1 MERINIRVTVNG
13 SEELLEVPPNLS
25 LLNMLRENLALTG
38 TKSGCEAGECGACT
52 VLLEGEPVNS
62 CMVLAGECDGLSVD
76 TIEGLSEQPSMCKL
90 QEAFMELNAIQCGFC
105 TPGMLISA
113 YALLKRNPD
122 PSDEDIRMALLGNL
136 CRCTGYERIINAV
149 KKAGMKREGHHA

>member
-1 MERINIRVTVNG
+1 MELIKIQVTVNG
-13 SEELLEVPPNLS
+13 SKEILDVPPNLS

-62 CMVLAGECDGLSVD
+62 CMVLAVECSGLSVE
-76 TIEGLSEQPSMCKL
+76 TIEGLSEIEAMKKL
-90 QEAFMELNAIQCGFC
+90 QDAFMELNAIQCGFC

-113 YALLKRNPD
+113 FALLKRNPD
-122 PSDEDIRMALLGNL
+122 PSDEEIRMALLGNL
-136 CRCTGYERIINAV
+136 CRCTGYERIISAV
-149 KKAGMKREGHHA
+149 KKAARK

>member
-1 MERINIRVTVNG
+1 MELIKIKVTVNG
-13 SEELLEVPPNLS
+13 SDEILDVPPNLS

-62 CMVLAGECDGLSVD
+62 CMILAVECGGLSVK
-76 TIEGLSEQPSMCKL
+76 TIEGLSEEVLMQKL
-90 QEAFMELNAIQCGFC
+90 QDAFMALNAIQCGFC

-113 YALLKRNPD
+113 YAFLKRNPD
-122 PSDEDIRMALLGNL
+122 PSDEEIRMALLGNL
-136 CRCTGYERIINAV
+136 CRCTGYERIISAV
-149 KKAGMKREGHHA
+149 KKAARK

>member
-1 MERINIRVTVNG
+1 MELIKIQVTVNG
-13 SEELLEVPPNLS
+13 SKEILDVPPNLS

-62 CMVLAGECDGLSVD
+62 CMVLAVECSGLSVE
-76 TIEGLSEQPSMCKL
+76 TIEGLSEIEAMEKL
-90 QEAFMELNAIQCGFC
+90 QDAFMELNAIQCGFC

-113 YALLKRNPD
+113 FALLKRNPD
-122 PSDEDIRMALLGNL
+122 PSDEEIRMALLGNL
-136 CRCTGYERIINAV
+136 CRCTGYERIISSV
-149 KKAGMKREGHHA
+149 KKAARK

>member
-1 MERINIRVTVNG
+1 MDRINIRVMVNG
-13 SEELLEVPPNLS
+13 SEEILDIPPNLS

-62 CMVLAGECDGLSVD
+62 CMVLAVECDGLSVE
-76 TIEGLSEQPSMCKL
+76 TIEGLSDQPSMGKL
-90 QEAFMELNAIQCGFC
+90 QDAFMELNAIQCGFC
-105 TPGMLISA
+105 TPGMLISG
-113 YALLKRNPD
+113 YALLKRSPD

-149 KKAGMKREGHHA
+149 KKAALKQERRHV

>member
-1 MERINIRVTVNG
+1 MELIKIQVTVNG
-13 SEELLEVPPNLS
+13 SKEILDVPPNLS
-25 LLNMLRENLALTG
+25 LLNMLRENLTLTG

-62 CMVLAGECDGLSVD
+62 CMVLAVECNGLSVE
-76 TIEGLSEQPSMCKL
+76 TIEGLSEKEAMKKL
-90 QEAFMELNAIQCGFC
+90 QNAFMDLNAIQCGFC
-105 TPGMLISA
+105 TPGMLISG

-122 PSDEDIRMALLGNL
+122 PSDEEIRMALLGNL

-149 KKAGMKREGHHA
+149 KKAARK